1 VLYGTIPCRHIGNA
15 PMAASKILIVDDE
28 SAIVRLLSMSLKS
41 DGYDICT
48 AASGEEALDVFDKQS
63 PDIVVTDIKMP
74 GMDGLELLKKIKE
87 LAPDRE
93 VIIVTGHGD
102 IDSTITALQYGA
114 SDFINKPVR
123 DEALAIALDR
133 AQAKIRIREQLAAYT
148 HNLEEKVAEATVE
161 IRRRSSFQRLLIH
174 SSHDAIVA
182 FDQDWQIVVYNPE
195 AARMFEKRAR
205 HVLNKMTIDDLYP
218 PLLAGH
224 FKREAENGADDR
236 ADMPW
241 KEMVLE
247 TRNQKQIPV
256 RYATS
261 VLHEKDEFMG
271 IVNFFQDLTEI
282 KRLEKEL
289 IQSERMAAIGQTV
302 SSLAHYVKNILI
314 GLKGGSYVV
323 DVGLQN
329 NNMEKLRTGWQT
341 IQKNI
346 KRVAD
351 LTQDMLTYAKERKPD
366 VVPCFPNEIVAEVAD
381 LVYDFARANDIE
393 ISTVCDP
400 ELGQMCL
407 DPGTVHRALLN
418 LVNNAIDACLE
429 PENGARRYKV
439 EIKTGKAPDGSA
451 VFEVSDNGCG
461 MDDDT
466 CAKLFTPM
474 FSSKGGKG
482 TGLGLLVTKKLV
494 EEHHGTIDI
503 DTRLGYGSVFTMKLP
518 EKPEAVRNFNDRKE
532 V

>member
-1 VLYGTIPCRHIGNA
+1 MSAN
-15 PMAASKILIVDDE
+15 KILIVDDE
-28 SAIVRLLSMSLKS
+28 PTIVRLLDMSLKS
-41 DGYDICT
+41 DGYDTCT
-48 AASGEEALDVFDKQS
+48 ASSGEEALDVFEKQS

-74 GMDGLELLKKIKE
+74 GMDGLELLKRIKE
-87 LAPDRE
+87 RDPDKE

-133 AQAKIRIREQLAAYT
+133 AQTKIRIREQLASYT
-148 HNLEEKVAEATVE
+148 QDLEEKVAEATVE
-161 IRRRSSFQRLLIH
+161 IRRKSNFQRLLIH

-195 AARMFEKRAR
+195 AARIFEKRAR
-205 HVLNKMTIDDLYP
+205 NVLNKMTIDDLYP
-218 PLLAGH
+218 PELAAS
-224 FKREAENGADDR
+224 FRKEARNGSDDR
-236 ADMPW
+236 GDIPW

-261 VLHEKDEFMG
+261 VLHEKEEFMG

-302 SSLAHYVKNILI
+302 SGLAHYVKNILI

-323 DVGLQN
+323 DVGFQN
-329 NNMEKLRTGWQT
+329 SNMEKIKSGWQT

-346 KRVAD
+346 ERVAN
-351 LTQDMLTYAKERKPD
+351 LTQDMLTYAKERHPEVKL
-366 VVPCFPNEIVAEVAD
+366 CAPNEIVTEVKE
-381 LVYDFARANDIE
+381 LVSDFAKAHDIE
-393 ISTVCDP
+393 ITTRCDP
-400 ELGQMCL
+400 EMGQMWL

-418 LVNNAIDACLE
+418 LVNNAIDACMEEDDLD
-429 PENGARRYKV
+429 RQFKV
-439 EIKTGKAPDGSA
+439 EIRTGKTEAGAA
-451 VFEVSDNGCG
+451 VFEIEDNGCG
-461 MDDDT
+461 MDEET
-466 CAKLFTPM
+466 RLKLFTPM

-503 DTRLGYGSVFTMKLP
+503 DTRLGYGSLFTMTLP
-518 EKPEAVRNFNDRKE
+518 ERPETGRDENDK
-532 V
+532 

>member
-1 VLYGTIPCRHIGNA
+1 
-15 PMAASKILIVDDE
+15 MAASKILIVDDE
-28 SAIVRLLSMSLKS
+28 PAIVRLLSMSLKS
-41 DGYDICT
+41 DGYETYT
-48 AASGEEALDVFDKQS
+48 AASGEEALVLFEKHS

-74 GMDGLELLKKIKE
+74 GMDGLELLRAIKNLDPE
-87 LAPDRE
+87 KE

-123 DEALAIALDR
+123 DEALAIALER
-133 AQAKIRIREQLAAYT
+133 AQTKIRIRDQLASYT
-148 HNLEEKVAEATVE
+148 HDLEDKVAEATKE
-161 IRRRSSFQRLLIH
+161 IRRKAHFQRLLIH

-182 FDQDWQIVVYNPE
+182 FDQEWQIVVYNPE
-195 AARMFEKRAR
+195 AARIFDKKPAE
-205 HVLNKMTIDDLYP
+205 VLNKLILDDLYP
-218 PLLAGH
+218 PSLAAY
-224 FKREAENGADDR
+224 FRTEATNKANDREE
-236 ADMPW
+236 MPW
-241 KEMVLE
+241 KEMLLE
-247 TRNQKQIPV
+247 TRNKKLLPV
-256 RYATS
+256 RYATN
-261 VLHEKDEFMG
+261 VLREGEEFMG

-302 SSLAHYVKNILI
+302 SGLAHYVKNILI

-323 DVGLQN
+323 AVGLQN
-329 NNMEKLRTGWQT
+329 NNMEKLKTGWQT

-351 LTQDMLTYAKERKPD
+351 LTQDMLTYAKERKPE
-366 VVPCFPNEIVAEVAD
+366 VVPCFPNEIVADVKD
-381 LVYDFARANDIE
+381 LVSDFARANNIE
-393 ISTVCDP
+393 VTTACDP

-407 DPGTVHRALLN
+407 DPETIHRALLN
-418 LVNNAIDACLE
+418 LVTNAIDACLE
-429 PENGARRYKV
+429 AETGDRQFKV
-439 EIKTGKAPDGSA
+439 EIKTGKGDDGSA
-451 VFEVSDNGCG
+451 VFEITDNGCG
-461 MDDDT
+461 MDEAT
-466 CAKLFTPM
+466 RAKLFTPM

-503 DTRLGYGSVFTMKLP
+503 DTRLGYGSVFTMRLP
-518 EKPEAVRNFNDRKE
+518 EEPETARNETEKKE